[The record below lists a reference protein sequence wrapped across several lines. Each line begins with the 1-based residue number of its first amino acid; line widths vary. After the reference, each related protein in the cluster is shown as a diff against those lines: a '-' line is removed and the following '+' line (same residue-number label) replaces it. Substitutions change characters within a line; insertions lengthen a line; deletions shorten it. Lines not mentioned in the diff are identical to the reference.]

1 MSWSSCLLLSFWN
14 LRATLDSGNR
24 CSDSDSAEVDDDT
37 VAPESELDGF
47 SCFLPAPVASVSSRS
62 KSSTNSGAFF
72 SPEFLYHCWWSI
84 SNLGMVRLSAFAWA
98 WVEMLCISIISC
110 FWTRYTRCSS
120 LTCVDEQRDEI
131 SLHSRI
137 VERFYYNQC
146 TLQNC
151 WKICTISEQA
161 LLVLV
166 KHVLPVVWMSV
177 PASGWPSWCVLSP
190 FLFSLVSSLAWAV

>member
-24 CSDSDSAEVDDDT
+24 RSDSDSAEVDDDT

-120 LTCVDEQRDEI
+120 LTCCLNVCSCFRMAILMCSFSIFFLSCQLTGMGSII
-131 SLHSRI
+131 STKNSYFWIPLKKEGQGYTTSPP
-137 VERFYYNQC
+137 
-146 TLQNC
+146 
-151 WKICTISEQA
+151 
-161 LLVLV
+161 LVLPLTS
-166 KHVLPVVWMSV
+166 KIS
-177 PASGWPSWCVLSP
+177 C
-190 FLFSLVSSLAWAV
+190 

>member
-24 CSDSDSAEVDDDT
+24 RSDSDSAEVDDDT

-120 LTCVDEQRDEI
+120 LTCCLNVCSCFRMAILMCSFSIFFLSCQLTGMGSIIWFMRDDKV
-131 SLHSRI
+131 STNCCCCKQWQWLTPLHLYAAIIDAS
-137 VERFYYNQC
+137 
-146 TLQNC
+146 
-151 WKICTISEQA
+151 
-161 LLVLV
+161 
-166 KHVLPVVWMSV
+166 VV
-177 PASGWPSWCVLSP
+177 
-190 FLFSLVSSLAWAV
+190 